1 MGGFLFCG
9 MNHPLKKYVRLSVV
23 EALIGVKHY
32 ILVVVVLLT
41 FHFCALAQKEIITTG
56 TDFIVAKNYKGAN
69 RYLDSVL
76 KKEPKNVDALMMK
89 GNVILNWAM
98 DTTAPMQFITDAD
111 ESPYVSLKEKPKL
124 LSARNVAAIEK
135 FWRRALVI
143 DSTRFDIRKGLCT
156 IYAMALMKDSLKTE
170 IVRLVSAEKDDGE
183 QAFRTCEYA
192 RKYKERNRFD
202 EGMEI
207 YAFIAKLFPTV
218 AGVRCDIGSE
228 YYYNGKLNEA
238 LAWFD
243 SCYNFKTVDETS
255 FLNGAFTYSLLGY
268 FDDAQSVLNT
278 YSKVYDRKMDRFY
291 YGLRLFS
298 DSMDTYAPVLTEF
311 CNAVDSNAYYNEV
324 TLARRLLQYRDSFS
338 IKDYKALIDD
348 KEIQDYYKVL
358 IHQRA
363 VRQFND
369 NCEPFLIFGVLQASI
384 QNYSAAVQF
393 LEEGK
398 TCKLGKSQTEYW
410 LLHYGYTLYRLGQT
424 ENAAY
429 YFKQLLESDNLFTKH
444 AATYFVGKIKI
455 QTGEVAEG
463 KTMLHL
469 LAAEPKPTK
478 YVTIARQLY

>member
-1 MGGFLFCG
+1 MSGFLFCG
-9 MNHPLKKYVRLSVV
+9 MKRIWLLTLS
-23 EALIGVKHY
+23 LF
-32 ILVVVVLLT
+32 T
-41 FHFCALAQKEIITTG
+41 FHFCAKAQKEIISTG
-56 TDFIVAKNYKGAN
+56 TDYIVAKDYKGAN

-76 KKEPKNVDALMMK
+76 KKNPKNVDALMMK

-98 DTTAPMQFITDAD
+98 DTTAPMKFITTLD
-111 ESPYVSLKEKPKL
+111 ESPYTSFKNRPVQ
-124 LSARNVAAIEK
+124 LSAKNVAAIEK
-135 FWRRALVI
+135 FWHKALAI

-156 IYAMALMKDSLKTE
+156 VYAMALMGDSLKAE
-170 IVRLVSAEKDDGE
+170 IVRLVSTEKDDGE

-192 RKYKERNRFD
+192 RKFKERNRFE

-207 YAFIAKLFPTV
+207 YAFIAKLFPNV

-228 YYYNGKLNEA
+228 YYYHGNLNEA

-243 SCYNFKTVDETS
+243 SCFNFKSVDETS

-278 YSKVYDRKMDRFY
+278 YSKIYDRKMDRFY
-291 YGLRLFS
+291 YGLRLFA
-298 DSMDTYAPVLTEF
+298 DSMDTYSTVLTEF
-311 CNAVDSNAYYNEV
+311 CNTVDSNSYYNEV
-324 TLARRLLQYRDSFS
+324 TLARKLLQYRDSFS

-348 KEIQDYYKVL
+348 KDIEDYYKVL

-363 VRQFND
+363 VKQFNN

-398 TCKLGKSQTEYW
+398 ACTMGKSQTEYW

-429 YFKQLLESDNLFTKH
+429 YLKQLLESENLFTRH
-444 AATYFVGKIKI
+444 AATYYLGKIKI
-455 QTGEVAEG
+455 QTGETAEG
-463 KTMLHL
+463 RTMLHV
-469 LAAEPKPTK
+469 LATEPKPTK
-478 YVTIARQLY
+478 YVTMAKMFY